1 VNRPSFQGPAFTGGW
16 PVSCRT
22 AHGVIH
28 CAQRGVGRL
37 VTDFDESSEG
47 DLEQVMSLSPWLGS
61 LAIGLSLGAFG
72 CESSPAVQVLS
83 ESTRLARERPSP
95 KESAVF
101 DGKVVRLRGARGETL
116 GVELRISDGR
126 SRVATL
132 SLPSAVAT
140 VTGFAV
146 GSLDVREPSTS
157 MYGPSAGRGTYPDIL
172 TPVPQPVRT
181 NDLAYFDVAIPGDA
195 APGRY
200 EGALTVDARTI
211 PAVLD
216 VSCARIDLKDR
227 PLVWVFYAPREV
239 ARAHGLP
246 DGDGAELVDK
256 EAQYDALFRAH
267 GAYLASDLPPVRFEA
282 RTRMMHD
289 VPYWPVAIDV
299 TSDDTVAASVRQ
311 WLGLFANTG
320 VTPFAIPVDEPH
332 TPAEKARARHIAEVI
347 GRSGGGRPRLLR
359 AVTDAESP
367 VYGDAIDVF
376 VSPKDIPTA
385 GAANATERERDAG
398 GERFWTYNGKPPE
411 AGSMVLD
418 AEGSALR
425 TWGWIAERY
434 HVALWYAWEGLY
446 FSDRYNG
453 GTSADVTHDPVTFD
467 ERRHGGSDFG
477 NGDGVLAYPGPLPS
491 LRLKV
496 LRRGLQ
502 DRLLLE
508 ELEALG
514 GAATAREIER
524 RVIPAALGEA
534 GATAGWPTTEVAW
547 ERARGQVLD
556 AIEARCR

>member
-1 VNRPSFQGPAFTGGW
+1 VNRPSFQGTAFMGGW
-16 PVSCRT
+16 PVSYRT
-22 AHGVIH
+22 APGVR
-28 CAQRGVGRL
+28 CVRRGLERRA
-37 VTDFDESSEG
+37 TDFDEASEG
-47 DLEQVMSLSPWLGS
+47 DVEQVMSLSPWLGS
-61 LAIGLSLGAFG
+61 LAVGLSLGAFG
-72 CESSPAVQVLS
+72 CKSSPAVQVLS

-95 KESAVF
+95 EESAVF

-126 SRVATL
+126 SRAADL
-132 SLPSAVAT
+132 SLPSGAAT
-140 VTGFAV
+140 VTGFSVA
-146 GSLDVREPSTS
+146 SLDVREPSTS

-172 TPVPQPVRT
+172 TPVSQPSQPVRT
-181 NDLAYFDVAIPGDA
+181 NDLAYFDVAIPSDA
-195 APGRY
+195 QPGRY

-216 VSCARIDLKDR
+216 VSCARIDLKDH

-267 GAYLASDLPPVRFEA
+267 GAYLASDLPPARFEA

-289 VPYWPVAIDV
+289 VAYWPVAVDV
-299 TSDDTVAASVRQ
+299 TSDDSVAASVQQ

-332 TPAEKARARHIAEVI
+332 TPAEKARARHIAEII

-376 VSPKDIPTA
+376 VSPKDISA
-385 GAANATERERDAG
+385 EAADGEHDAG
-398 GERFWTYNGKPPE
+398 GKRFWTYNGKPPE

-418 AEGSALR
+418 AEGGALR

-453 GTSADVTHDPVTFD
+453 GTSADVTHDPITFD

-534 GATAGWPTTEVAW
+534 GPTSGWPTTEVAW

-556 AIEARCR
+556 AIEARCQ

>member
-1 VNRPSFQGPAFTGGW
+1 LGQFVSGPSFQDGALVGGLL
-16 PVSCRT
+16 
-22 AHGVIH
+22 GV
-28 CAQRGVGRL
+28 AWNED
-37 VTDFDESSEG
+37 TWSEG
-47 DLEQVMSLSPWLGS
+47 DVDPVMTLSPRLGS
-61 LAIGLSLGAFG
+61 FPLAMGLSLGIFG
-72 CESSPAVQVLS
+72 CDSAPAVQVLS
-83 ESTRLARERPSP
+83 ESTRLARDRPSP

-101 DGKVVRLRGARGETL
+101 DGKRVHLRGARGETL

-132 SLPSAVAT
+132 SLPSAAAT
-140 VTGFAV
+140 VASFAV
-146 GSLDVREPSTS
+146 GWLQVREPSTS
-157 MYGPSAGRGTYPDIL
+157 MYGPSAGPGAYPDIL
-172 TPVPQPVRT
+172 TPVSQPVRSS
-181 NDLAYFDVAIPGDA
+181 DLAYFDVAIPSDA

-200 EGALTVDARTI
+200 EGALTLDARTI

-216 VSCARIDLKDR
+216 VSCARIDPRDR

-246 DGDGAELVDK
+246 DGDGVELVEK
-256 EAQYDALFRAH
+256 EAQYDSLFRAH

-289 VPYWPVAIDV
+289 VRYWPVAVDA
-299 TSDDTVAASVRQ
+299 TNDATVAASVHQ
-311 WLGLFANTG
+311 WLGLFANTS

-347 GRSGGGRPRLLR
+347 GRSEGGRPLLLR
-359 AVTDAESP
+359 AVTDVSSP

-376 VSPKDIPTA
+376 ISPKDIPQA
-385 GAANATERERDAG
+385 ERDAG
-398 GERFWTYNGKPPE
+398 AERFWTYNGKPPQ

-434 HVALWYAWEGLY
+434 HVELWYAWEGLY

-453 GTSADVTHDPVTFD
+453 GTSDDVMHDPITFD
-467 ERRHGGSDFG
+467 ERRRGGRDFG

-508 ELEALG
+508 ELVALG
-514 GAATAREIER
+514 GGATAREIER

-547 ERARGQVLD
+547 EAARGQVLD